1 MTTRNALNRN
11 PLAGSPH
18 VLPSPGKCSAVI
30 FTAVL
35 MSASS
40 LLAGATDELQWLKDG
55 AFTWELSNAW
65 SNRTDHAIGAIPA
78 HGVGDWVDGS
88 WAYIN
93 GNISTRGNLDSISVY
108 GLNYIKSG
116 TRVVSIK
123 NNGILSVGAGGIVLS
138 AGSLTS
144 FFKLAGPYYLD
155 LACDQTWTCNGASTA
170 RALVLQKEVNIRSQ
184 NDATLTLSEYFNLRC
199 ENGCTFGGN
208 LVVRDHARLYVTNG
222 CSFGANRI
230 TLKGPFATLEF
241 SGETGGMATE
251 FALADG
257 GMFAPTGQT
266 WTSTTLY
273 ATGNGTA
280 TNVLSGRLV
289 VPSGDF
295 SVNVAAGAVLRIAGD
310 VVDDSGNLVPVV
322 NEGAG
327 TLIRDAIIV
336 TDTPVAAGTFAVNEG
351 EEVRVYGNGLGAD
364 VNVAMNGGKI
374 VLCKDGITVAAPIT
388 LNGDAELGAAEDVTG
403 TFAGAISTGA
413 GVSGAVLYLRGAGC
427 KVFTGGADI
436 ASSSAFRLEEGDVL
450 VTNCTWRIM
459 QGGAVCDSGL
469 FLSAGTMTIRD
480 GGFVTTGADDNDNEA
495 LMFSINAAGGH
506 GILDIGPGGEMYFNR
521 NKRFSIGATNYTHGT
536 LRISGGY
543 LHDRYANTAPTFA
556 HAGTS
561 TGTFEFVSGRL
572 KLASAIRS
580 GTGTARMAW
589 RGGEW
594 SFSEGYFNKHMLTE
608 RTNIKTGGPSQIT
621 VDIEGPDCVLDIGTA
636 AQLGVVTNTLP
647 GSTYPWC
654 STSGGLLTIT
664 NSVNDMKIFAVD
676 SVFTNMNVRLA
687 TNVTLQVNETAP
699 GFSFGTYEPAC
710 GVTAANVV
718 TEDGSV
724 VTADTIRVTSGTVFD
739 THGYDTWSYDNLTFL
754 DGAVL
759 KFGVNGDM
767 ASTLTLP
774 GTLTLPDELSY
785 FAYKDTGI
793 SGGTAAV
800 IGCGAISGSP
810 GAVTRVAGSRRVNL
824 VSSGSS
830 LVFTVPGLVMS
841 VR

>member
-1 MTTRNALNRN
+1 MKVKIA
-11 PLAGSPH
+11 
-18 VLPSPGKCSAVI
+18 CI
-30 FTAVL
+30 
-35 MSASS
+35 
-40 LLAGATDELQWLKDG
+40 AGALAAGTMFAGGTDELQFLLDG
-55 AFTWELSNAW
+55 KYVWETEPNW
-65 SNRTDHAIGAIPA
+65 SNRTDHAIGNIPA
-78 HGVGDWVDGS
+78 HGVGQWVDGS

-93 GNISTRGNLDSISVY
+93 GGISTRGTKDVIGVY
-108 GLNYIKSG
+108 GINYIKSG
-116 TRVVSIK
+116 VRAVSIK
-123 NNGILSVGAGGIVLS
+123 NNAVLEVGAGGIVLS

-144 FFKLAGPYYLD
+144 FLKFVGPFYIDVL
-155 LACDQTWTCNGASTA
+155 CDQSWTCGGSSTA

-184 NDATLTLSEYFNLRC
+184 NDATLTLSEHFNLVC
-199 ENGCTFGGN
+199 ENGCTFEGN
-208 LVVRDHARLYVTNG
+208 LVVRDHARLFVTNG
-222 CSFGANRI
+222 CAFGANRI

-241 SGETGGMATE
+241 SGATGGMATE

-257 GMFAPTGQT
+257 GIFAPTGQT
-266 WTSTTLY
+266 WTSTILY
-273 ATGNGTA
+273 ATGDGTA

-289 VPSGDF
+289 VPSGGF
-295 SVNVAAGAVLRIAGD
+295 SVNVAAGAVLRITGD
-310 VVDDSGNLVPVV
+310 IVDASGNPVSVV
-322 NEGAG
+322 NEGSG
-327 TLIRDAIIV
+327 TLIRDATII
-336 TDTPVAAGTFAVNEG
+336 TDIPVAAGAFAVNEG

-841 VR
+841 IR